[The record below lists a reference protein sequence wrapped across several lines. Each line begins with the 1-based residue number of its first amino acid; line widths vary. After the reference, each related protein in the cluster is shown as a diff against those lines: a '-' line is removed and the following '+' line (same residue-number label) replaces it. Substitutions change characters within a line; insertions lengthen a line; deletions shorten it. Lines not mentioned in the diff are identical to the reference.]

1 MGFPGGSMVKNPP
14 ANAGDTGNAGSIPKW
29 ERSSG
34 GGHGNPVQYSCWRI
48 PRPEDPGGLQF
59 TGSLRVRHD

>member
-1 MGFPGGSMVKNPP
+1 MVKNPP

-48 PRPEDPGGLQF
+48 PLTEEPGGL
-59 TGSLRVRHD
+59 